1 MINKAAEIEAA
12 YGRDTFARGLLGL
25 NADNDPP
32 IPSSRELEEPLNRQI
47 R

>member
-12 YGRDTFARGLLGL
+12 YGRDTFARGLFGL
-25 NADNDPP
+25 NADKRSGNTLLTRVGGNP
-32 IPSSRELEEPLNRQI
+32 NRQI